1 MKKVLLTLSLALASA
16 VGAQFSSGTVSLGS
30 TGMTVKL
37 DTSSTLATLTLTGAD
52 TSYLGIGFGGT
63 GTTGGMGTGV
73 DGFIY
78 NSNSTTNS
86 NLDYTFAGVGATP
99 NADASQDWTIT
110 SNTTSGGIR
119 TLIATRSL
127 AGGTGDT
134 AFTNSAGSVNIFFA
148 KGPSTTLA
156 ANYHGFGNRGY
167 AILNKTATLG
177 TNDLAL
183 ESKKVVLYPNPAK
196 ETVNFKNADKIKS
209 IDIYEA
215 SGRKVKSVKIDGE
228 NISVADLKSGSYY
241 FEITL
246 KDGTLSFEKLIKE

>member
-52 TSYLGIGFGGT
+52 TSYLGIGFGNA
-63 GTTGGMGTGV
+63 GMASGA

-78 NSNSTTNS
+78 NSTANR
-86 NLDYTFAGVGATP
+86 DYSFSGIGVPPT
-99 NADASQDWTIT
+99 ADTSQDWTQT
-110 SNTTSGGIR
+110 SNTTAAGIR
-119 TLIATRSL
+119 TVIATRSL
-127 AGGTGDT
+127 SGGSGDT
-134 AFTNSAGSVNIFFA
+134 AIANSAGSVNIFFA
-148 KGPSTTLA
+148 RGNSTTISQ
-156 ANYHGFGNRGY
+156 HSGTNRGY
-167 AILNKTATLG
+167 TTLNMTATLG

-215 SGRKVKSVKIDGE
+215 TGRKVKSVKINGE